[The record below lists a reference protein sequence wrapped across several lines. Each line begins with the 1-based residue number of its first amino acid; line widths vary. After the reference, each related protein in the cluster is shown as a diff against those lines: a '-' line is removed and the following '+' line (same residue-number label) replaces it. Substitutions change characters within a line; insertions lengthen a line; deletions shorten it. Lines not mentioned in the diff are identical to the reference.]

1 MIENGDE
8 NEEALTLPYYELP
21 SSTEK
26 SYIVICDNDPSKSY
40 KLYRVS
46 DYINPE
52 TGRLEDIPIPS
63 IVIQSESTRSVSTT
77 SFSSFVIQGNE
88 IGIVVGVQNLDW
100 SDFVFSN
107 KYYYHISETA
117 VNQKI
122 TDAEKNSLIIS
133 PKDNK
138 MCWAAACANVLF
150 DAGWLIPSTKSEDDI
165 FNCYRDSFL
174 YGDTRGGNILF
185 GLSWYLTGY
194 YPPSYNS
201 SLANLDQCIPN
212 TGGYFLSVAS
222 YVENNLYITQSNN
235 SPDYLIVAAS
245 WLYSYNASVCLS
257 VSWRNSD
264 NWNDTEGVGGHA
276 LTLKGFSF
284 QNNNNE
290 VNLTGVFVTDS
301 DDDKYGSACL
311 QPNVIKYIPVIW
323 SSGYF
328 YLDSSVYSNNGDI
341 GRIEFTSL
349 LLPASFTTLSSGGA
363 VVSSAATLLGKTVE
377 SGYIMNVSSAGLAM
391 DTTVTSGGIQTV
403 LANGT
408 ALDTVVSSGGSMII
422 SSGGTAR
429 FSSGGYADNIQA
441 SNGAILGLTVA
452 PGTYLKGSYDLDQ
465 FEVSANSISSYTVH
479 SGCKLDI
486 LLSGTANNI
495 DVLAG
500 GRLNVS
506 SGGTVTGINAASG
519 ALLGIAVAPSTYV
532 SGSYNNSSFNIT
544 SSVSNYAIHSGCSL
558 DVLLSGTAN
567 NIDVLAGGGLNVSSG
582 GSASSTTVSSG
593 GTQSVFAKARSLI
606 TSVLSGGT
614 MNVSSGGTATSTTV
628 FSGGIANIF
637 SGGTATNIHASS
649 GARLGLTVA
658 PGTYASGSYGSTTFE
673 VSSASISNYTVHSGC
688 ALNVLSGGS
697 TNNTTVHSNG
707 IMNVSSGGTATGI
720 NAASGALLGLTVAP
734 GTYASGSYGS
744 TTFEVSSASISNYT
758 VHSGCTLDVLSG
770 GKVRGQ
776 MVFENGAI
784 VSAAWGGFFA
794 FDISNLSPNNTAL
807 MNNLSLIQGTPSY
820 SITVSGTNAYGLYT
834 LANGAPANYSG
845 GMELY
850 RGTDFLGTLSVGGT
864 ISNAYRLYSLNET
877 NNILSLD
884 IAEKPI
890 KSDIDH
896 TGKSDII
903 LFNSSSNQVEYW
915 KNGVTGGSLQLE
927 SGTLDS
933 TTSMGIIGG
942 YDMNSDY
949 NADLVASSF
958 VVSGGST
965 TMRIGYFSGG
975 TVNVN
980 ASNFVSI
987 GETEVS
993 SMSFWELKVGNLT
1006 GTPDRNSI
1014 VFYSSS
1020 SYHLGAWKDGQED
1033 WENISNTFG
1042 GDWKMLGCGDFN
1054 GDGKDSVLMSYLN
1067 GQNYWYADLNG
1078 SSGSMGIANWSGWE
1092 FGAVGDF
1099 AGDGKDDIVLYKK
1112 NGDAAGTVVL
1122 LKDGNLDDWSS
1133 IGTLDVRS
1141 WEIKGAGDYTGDCM
1155 DDLLVRNSSTGQ
1167 LGCYLSAD
1175 MNQWKNLATGSGI
1188 DANWTVIA

>member
-1 MIENGDE
+1 MINSKIVLAS
-8 NEEALTLPYYELP
+8 EEPTATEYIYELESERSE
-21 SSTEK
+21 SSEIMK
-26 SYIVICDNDPSKSY
+26 DRNQI
-40 KLYRVS
+40 
-46 DYINPE
+46 YIN
-52 TGRLEDIPIPS
+52 TTHSFPIDFTVAGSS
-63 IVIQSESTRSVSTT
+63 IT
-77 SFSSFVIQGNE
+77 E
-88 IGIVVGVQNLDW
+88 IYGDKGIVYGYDSSCFPTNGFVW
-100 SDFVFSN
+100 SINSLGYSGENDI
-107 KYYYHISETA
+107 YI
-117 VNQKI
+117 
-122 TDAEKNSLIIS
+122 DAEKTATDQSL
-133 PKDNK
+133 
-138 MCWAAACANVLF
+138 CWAAAAANTLYYT
-150 DAGWLIPSTKSEDDI
+150 GWLTSNTKDEDDI
-165 FNCYRDSFL
+165 FSSFRNSFVQN
-174 YGDTRGGNILF
+174 GGGNAHY
-185 GLSWYLTGY
+185 GYEWYLSGT
-194 YPPSYNS
+194 
-201 SLANLDQCIPN
+201 
-212 TGGYFLSVAS
+212 
-222 YVENNLYITQSNN
+222 
-235 SPDYLIVAAS
+235 
-245 WLYSYNASVCLS
+245 YNAPQSVDQPYS
-257 VSWRNSD
+257 SGGFFSSAVSSSSFYSSNMQC
-264 NWNDTEGVGGHA
+264 VGSSNIMALCANELKNGNAVTIGYGNYDSTGSRYNGHA
-276 LTLKGFSF
+276 ITLWGYTYDSNITSESSDYYKGIIY
-284 QNNNNE
+284 
-290 VNLTGVFVTDS
+290 TDS
-301 DDDKYGSACL
+301 DDNIVASGINPKTA
-311 QPNVIKYIPVIW
+311 QNVMRIW
-323 SSGYF
+323 DMKW
-328 YLDSSVYSNNGDI
+328 DSSTSSYKLLSNILPENMFGYTQIEYYSI
-341 GRIEFTSL
+341 IS
-349 LLPASFTTLSSGGA
+349 PAFFTTLSYGNLVFSH
-363 VVSSAATLLGKTVE
+363 AATLQSKTVE
-377 SGYIMNVSSAGLAM
+377 SSYTMNVSSAGLAM
-391 DTTVTSGGIQTV
+391 DTTVTFGGIQTV

-441 SNGAILGLTVA
+441 SSGAILGLTVA
-452 PGTYLKGSYDLDQ
+452 PNTYLEGSYGSTP
-465 FEVSANSISSYTVH
+465 FKVSANSISNYTVH
-479 SGCKLDI
+479 SDCKLDI

-582 GSASSTTVSSG
+582 GSTSSTTVSSG
-593 GTQSVFAKARSLI
+593 GTQSVFANARSLI

-614 MNVSSGGTATSTTV
+614 MNVSSGGTATLTTV
-628 FSGGIANIF
+628 FSGGIATIF
-637 SGGTATNIHASS
+637 SGGSATNIHASS
-649 GARLGLTVA
+649 GALLGLTVA
-658 PGTYASGSYGSTTFE
+658 PDTYASGSYNSSAFIL
-673 VSSASISNYTVHSGC
+673 SSASISNYIVHSGC
-688 ALNVLSGGS
+688 TLDVLSGGS

-770 GKVRGQ
+770 GVVTGQ
-776 MVFENGAI
+776 MEFESGAI
-784 VSAAWGGFFA
+784 VSAAWGGYFA

-807 MNNLSLIQGTPSY
+807 MNNLSLIQGTPNY
-820 SITVSGTNAYGLYT
+820 LINVSGTDDYGSYN
-834 LANGAPANYSG
+834 LAEGAPTGFSESVYLLKSNN
-845 GMELY
+845 
-850 RGTDFLGTLSVGGT
+850 FLGTLSVGRT
-864 ISNAYRLYSLNET
+864 VSNAYKLYSLKET
-877 NNILSLD
+877 GNTLSLN

-1122 LKDGNLDDWSS
+1122 LRDGNLDDWSS